1 MWRIY
6 IIGAK
11 KLDIKFSAE
20 DVAFRSE
27 VREFFAAEYDGSAS
41 TRLGADPTADYKG
54 DIVGWQKKLHAK
66 GWIAPGWPTE
76 YGGTGRAQSH
86 K

>member
-41 TRLGADPTADYKG
+41 TRLGADPTADYKAYYCRLA
-54 DIVGWQKKLHAK
+54 KKV
-66 GWIAPGWPTE
+66 TC
-76 YGGTGRAQSH
+76 
-86 K
+86 